1 MALKRYLAFA
11 GWIYY
16 PDEGIKDLV
25 GDFDSIEEATDAI
38 KIKLKPDL
46 EVGVWGH
53 IWDSETRS
61 TVWEKTIKP
70 GENTTQISC
79 S

>member
-1 MALKRYLAFA
+1 MALKRYLAFC

-16 PDEGIKDLV
+16 PDGGIKDMV

-61 TVWEKTIKP
+61 IVWEKEIKQE
-70 GENTTQISC
+70 ENITQIS
-79 S
+79 